1 MGAFASPAAA
11 PGGPHGQSQA
21 CKLWPAAIG
30 LGQRLFSWTRPSGIP
45 VMKYFESFCHVL
57 PLRARGDRPE
67 TKIHTFAASPDQIP
81 PVTNHRRSTEAS
93 LLCQENT
100 LYWVNFQGNLALH
113 GIEAVKVRN
122 TIQEIFLVEKSAER
136 GVPLGK
142 GGGLLELGPRGVS
155 SFLWARAC
163 PLSRAAGYS
172 GCTCSLL
179 EMTFPSLISSLMVRI
194 WVLSWGAGA
203 QGTLEM

>member
-142 GGGLLELGPRGVS
+142 GGGSFRAGTQGGILLPVGQGLPLEPGSWLQRLHVLPAGNDFPVSDLLLDGTDLGAELGGR
-155 SFLWARAC
+155 
-163 PLSRAAGYS
+163 
-172 GCTCSLL
+172 
-179 EMTFPSLISSLMVRI
+179 
-194 WVLSWGAGA
+194 GAGH
-203 QGTLEM
+203 T